1 MTIELPSSISF
12 CCSHHHHRYDDH
24 HYDHCVNRISKFNA
38 QAAPL
43 KISQL
48 NEAAIKAVSDGDPQL
63 ISLQKSNDFV
73 CLAIR

>member
-1 MTIELPSSISF
+1 MTLTLMIIASTGLANLM
-12 CCSHHHHRYDDH
+12 R
-24 HYDHCVNRISKFNA
+24 

-43 KISQL
+43 KIYQL
-48 NEAAIKAVSDGDPQL
+48 NEAAIKAVSVGDPQL

>member
-1 MTIELPSSISF
+1 MMITTMIIASTGLANF
-12 CCSHHHHRYDDH
+12 MR
-24 HYDHCVNRISKFNA
+24 

-48 NEAAIKAVSDGDPQL
+48 NEAAIKAVSDGDLQV

>member
-1 MTIELPSSISF
+1 MMITTMIIASTGLANLM
-12 CCSHHHHRYDDH
+12 R
-24 HYDHCVNRISKFNA
+24 

-48 NEAAIKAVSDGDPQL
+48 NEAAIKAVSDGDLQV